1 MKNIKI
7 YIILLHVLFFISI
20 TTIID
25 AKSINKYNDTDKL
38 SNYFSGV
45 ISFRN
50 KEYNNA
56 YKYLKQLN
64 GLESYHEPYS
74 SIYQYSLLNLERFE
88 ETFKYAKKL
97 DKDGIRNFEN
107 DLLLGLFNLRQ
118 KKYNLAL
125 EYFKRLKKYKS
136 QGPVLNLVADSLN
149 AWISLFQLNEKEG
162 LKAINNLPQQY
173 RGIKEIQTVLVN
185 CYFQTPAT
193 VKKFE
198 KLTLNTGNDF
208 ARYYYFH
215 ANYLLSQGKKNEAL
229 KIIALSLKSNPRN
242 LLINQLKKDFNK
254 ANYLKFNN
262 QFDCTNLS
270 HNVAEIFY
278 VISNI
283 LSSQSLY
290 SLSNFYLNLA
300 KYLNPEFI
308 SFETLYAE
316 NYYKLGN
323 LTKSKKIHEKIKKK
337 GSAYSW
343 FATKNIATI
352 LSKEKKN
359 KEALSYLTKN
369 FMKIKK
375 PNTYEIYDYAE
386 FLKNNDQFEDSIIY
400 FSKVLNLVKPNDYLF
415 SKASDGRGVAYERL
429 GDWAK
434 AESDLLNSL
443 KAVPNQAYVINYLAY
458 SWIEQGVKIE
468 KSLEM
473 LEEANNLKKN
483 DGYIIDSLGWAL
495 FKLKK
500 FQEAKKYLEQA
511 VKIMPT
517 DPVINDHFGDS
528 LWMIGKELQARYY
541 WNYVLTLENTED
553 ELKQKIKKKIIF
565 GLNI

>member
-7 YIILLHVLFFISI
+7 YIILLQVLFFTNI

-45 ISFRN
+45 ISFKN

-74 SIYQYSLLNLERFE
+74 SIYQYSLLNLERFD
-88 ETFKYAKKL
+88 ETFNYAKKL
-97 DKDGIRNFEN
+97 DKDGVRNFEN
-107 DLLLGLFNLRQ
+107 DLLLGLFNL
-118 KKYNLAL
+118 KKNKYNSAA
-125 EYFKRLKKYKS
+125 EYFKRLNTYKS
-136 QGPVLNLVADSLN
+136 QGPVLNIVAVSLN
-149 AWISLFQLNEKEG
+149 AWISLYQLNEKEG
-162 LKAINNLPQQY
+162 LKVIDNLPQQY
-173 RGIKEIQTVLVN
+173 QGIKEIQSVLSN

-198 KLTLNTGNDF
+198 KLTMNSGNDF
-208 ARYYYFH
+208 SRYYYFH
-215 ANYLLSQGKKNEAL
+215 ANYLLSQGKRDEVA
-229 KIIALSLKSNPRN
+229 KIIDYALKSNPRN

-254 ANYLKFNN
+254 ENYLKFNN
-262 QFDCTNLS
+262 KFDCTNLS

-300 KYLNPEFI
+300 KYLNPEFV

-316 NYYKLGN
+316 NFYKLGN
-323 LTKSKKIHEKIKKK
+323 LKKSKKIYEKIKKK
-337 GSAYSW
+337 GLAYNW

-359 KEALSYLTKN
+359 KEALNYLTKN
-369 FMKIKK
+369 FMKIKN
-375 PNTYEIYDYAE
+375 PNIHEIYDYAE
-386 FLKNNDQFEDSIIY
+386 FLKNNDQFEESIIY
-400 FSKVLNLVKPNDYLF
+400 FSKVLKLVKPSNYLF
-415 SKASDGRGVAYERL
+415 SKASDGRGVAYERS

-443 KAVPNQAYVINYLAY
+443 KATPKQAYVINYLAY
-458 SWIEQGVKIE
+458 SWIEKGINIE
-468 KSLEM
+468 KSLKM

-500 FQEAKKYLEQA
+500 FKEAKIYLQQA
-511 VKIMPT
+511 VKIMPA

-528 LWMIGKELQARYY
+528 LWMNGKKLQARYH
-541 WNYVLTLENTED
+541 WNYVLTLEKTED
-553 ELKQKIKKKIIF
+553 KLKQKIRKKIIF